1 MKEHIKMKNKESTS
15 TSTIT
20 NVLDKPDTK
29 PEKIEKPRGRP
40 SLEPNPYQNNFTWK
54 EYLKETGGTPAP
66 HTCFKQPLT
75 PPPNEFKVGMKLEAQ
90 DPRNITSTC
99 VATVVGLQG
108 PRVRLRL
115 DGGDNKNDFWRLVDS
130 SDIKQI
136 GWCEKHG
143 GLLQPPLGFRMN
155 ASSWPMF
162 LLRTLN
168 GAEMAPPK
176 AFKKEP
182 TTPKSNTFDVGM
194 KLEAVDRKNPHLI
207 CPATIAAVRDNQIF
221 VSFDGWRGAFD
232 YWCDYDSRD
241 IFACSWCST
250 AGIHLQAPGLKGL
263 PKIKR
268 TVSVSSS
275 SSSSGSTSSTSSSSV
290 QPPSPGSAN
299 MEPDT
304 SSLPVHIPIPQPQPT
319 TVTVFVHS
327 SCVCGPYLSP
337 HKVRQLPVQFGPAT
351 MEKVLK
357 DIVQDCVD
365 CAVQKKAVLAFLKPN
380 HEKDP
385 TISISV
391 GNESPAVMIS
401 VPDKLS
407 TFWTTLDQ
415 LLEDLLCC
423 GNFFCSRPLQGQC
436 TKCAKQVEETFSVE
450 AGSSKSSTSFVKRRW
465 STESGDRDRPIIKF
479 RRITTE
485 AASSTTIADSKP
497 SGNPCDWNI
506 EDVIKYIADTDPAL
520 ASYTELFRKHEI
532 DGKALL
538 LLNSDMMMKY
548 MGLKLGPA
556 LKLCHVIDKLKNKK

>member
-1 MKEHIKMKNKESTS
+1 MKNKED
-15 TSTIT
+15 T
-20 NVLDKPDTK
+20 NPNTNDKGEIK
-29 PEKIEKPRGRP
+29 QEKTEKPRGRP
-40 SLEPNPYQNNFTWK
+40 CTEPNPYQNNFSWE
-54 EYLKETGGTPAP
+54 EYLKETGGRPSP
-66 HTCFKQPLT
+66 KHCFKQPLT
-75 PPPNEFKVGMKLEAQ
+75 PPVNEFKIGMKLEGQ

-108 PRVRLRL
+108 PRIRLRL

-162 LLRTLN
+162 LLRTLS
-168 GAEMAPPK
+168 GAEMAPAK

-182 TTPKSNTFDVGM
+182 PTPKSNMFEVGM

-207 CPATIAAVRDNQIF
+207 CPATVALVKDNQIF

-241 IFACSWCST
+241 IFACGWCAM
-250 AGIHLQAPGLKGL
+250 AGINLQAPGQKGL

-268 TVSVSSS
+268 TTSVSSS
-275 SSSSGSTSSTSSSSV
+275 SSSAGSTSSSSSNSA

-304 SSLPVHIPIPQPQPT
+304 SSLPVLISPPPT
-319 TVTVFVHS
+319 PVTVFVHS

-337 HKVRQLPVQFGPAT
+337 HKVRQLPVQFGPGT

-357 DIVQDCVD
+357 DIVQACVD

-380 HEKDP
+380 QEKDG
-385 TISISV
+385 TIAIT
-391 GNESPAVMIS
+391 GAVS
-401 VPDKLS
+401 NDGPLVTLAVPDKLS

-423 GNFFCSRPLQGQC
+423 GNFFCSRPLHGQC
-436 TKCAKQVEETFSVE
+436 TKCAKQVEETSSVVPSE
-450 AGSSKSSTSFVKRRW
+450 VGSSKALTTMVKRRW
-465 STESGDRDRPIIKF
+465 STESGDRDRPVIKF

-485 AASSTTIADSKP
+485 AASSTTVADSRP
-497 SGNPCDWNI
+497 SDNPSNWNI
-506 EDVIKYIADTDPAL
+506 DEVVKYIAECDPAL
-520 ASYTELFRKHEI
+520 AAYKELFKKHEI
-532 DGKALL
+532 DGKAML

-556 LKLCHVIDKLKNKK
+556 LKLCHVIDKLKKKK